1 MNVWGKHLGLNEK
14 VQKMQSADQ
23 VNLLIQNATTK
34 QHGLFWM
41 SESDIEENL
50 RSLNL
55 SKVKANKS
63 LFDNSILEEIYD
75 GKSSITA

>member
-1 MNVWGKHLGLNEK
+1 MDSTRKRSRCKAL
-14 VQKMQSADQ
+14 DQ

-34 QHGLFWM
+34 AHGLFWM
-41 SESDIEENL
+41 SPSDIDENI

-55 SKVKANKS
+55 SKVPAKAS

-75 GKSSITA
+75 GHSSIPA

>member
-1 MNVWGKHLGLNEK
+1 
-14 VQKMQSADQ
+14 
-23 VNLLIQNATTK
+23 
-34 QHGLFWM
+34 M

-55 SKVKANKS
+55 SKVKATKS

-75 GKSSITA
+75 GKNKIAL

>member
-1 MNVWGKHLGLNEK
+1 
-14 VQKMQSADQ
+14 
-23 VNLLIQNATTK
+23 
-34 QHGLFWM
+34 M

-55 SKVKANKS
+55 SKVKASAS

-75 GKSSITA
+75 GKSSILA